1 MKISNEHISHLF
13 LERDG
18 RWIFDMTIQTS
29 TFIVFIPMIYFF
41 DPANLQILDYLGR
54 RLLVRELLPL
64 MNGVPGV

>member
-1 MKISNEHISHLF
+1 MMKISNEHISHLF

-41 DPANLQILDYLGR
+41 DPANL
-54 RLLVRELLPL
+54 
-64 MNGVPGV
+64 